1 MDSRQQ
7 RLGEHYSRYN
17 TNTEQIIGFNKNN
30 YNSNDFDQVFSQQNN
45 NLSTKQEP
53 DMEYEKTERY
63 LIVNSKDRDT
73 VTYPSSSNF
82 VVNLDQSYK
91 NVCRVEL
98 IQAIIP
104 DKNNVGSEPYLLL
117 NIKELE
123 NTMDSNNKELFEAFS
138 ILQLNEPTIPGTF
151 IQLLTRIHQHVVL
164 NYKTPKATL
173 SKLTVS
179 VTDSEGNLFN
189 FGGNGN
195 ILKATQVLFVFK
207 VTTFDTSQR
216 SISQRNVY

>member
-1 MDSRQQ
+1 MDQRQQ

-17 TNTEQIIGFNKNN
+17 TNTDQITEFNKNN
-30 YNSNDFDQVFSQQNN
+30 YNSNDFGQVFSQQYN
-45 NLSTKQEP
+45 NLSVDQEP
-53 DMEYEKTERY
+53 DIEYQKTDRY
-63 LIVNSKDRDT
+63 LIVNSKDRDII
-73 VTYPSSSNF
+73 TYPSSSNF
-82 VVNLDQSYK
+82 VINLDQSYK

-138 ILQLNEPTIPGTF
+138 ILQLNEPVVPGTF
-151 IQLLTRIHQHVVL
+151 IQLLTRIHEHVVL
-164 NYKTPKATL
+164 NYKTPKANL
-173 SKLTVS
+173 SKLTVT
-179 VTDSEGNLFN
+179 VTDSEGRLFN
-189 FGGNGN
+189 FGGDGN

-207 VTTFDTSQR
+207 VTTFDTSQK
-216 SISQRNVY
+216 SINQRNIY